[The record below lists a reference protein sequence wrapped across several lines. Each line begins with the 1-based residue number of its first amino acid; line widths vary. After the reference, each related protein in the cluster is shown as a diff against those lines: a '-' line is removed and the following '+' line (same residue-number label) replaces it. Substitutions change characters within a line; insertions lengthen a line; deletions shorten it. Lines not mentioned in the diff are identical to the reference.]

1 MDDTASVCRGSLLGL
16 AVGDAMGYAVDAKNL
31 ERRIRDAY
39 PNAVARSRRLTAEWK
54 AAKARMKAA
63 EAEWKEAR
71 ENASQAAFGKLRQ
84 SGENWKKRLEEAS
97 AKFDAARAEL
107 RKKEENA
114 FGRRE

>member
-1 MDDTASVCRGSLLGL
+1 
-16 AVGDAMGYAVDAKNL
+16 
-31 ERRIRDAY
+31 
-39 PNAVARSRRLTAEWK
+39 
-54 AAKARMKAA
+54 MKAA

-71 ENASQAAFGKLRQ
+71 DNASQAAIGKLRQ

-97 AKFDAARAEL
+97 AKFDTARAEL